1 MPEWFSPV
9 LAAAAFILT
18 FLNTFSGRTRD
29 TESRLVSLDERV
41 KVQGTMLQ
49 SLADRLKIAEK
60 DINYAAGY
68 AAATQLHREHDE
80 YRMDRL
86 IDRYKAGV
94 ITRDELLEFVELLNA
109 VRETAVDDTGEPNYG
124 DRRHAEVLL
133 RVLAFQYGLEV

>member
-1 MPEWFSPV
+1 MPEWFAPV
-9 LAAAAFILT
+9 LSAGAFILT

-41 KVQGTMLQ
+41 KVQSTMLQ

-60 DINYAAGY
+60 DINFAAGY
-68 AAATQLHREHDE
+68 AAAQQLHREHDE

-86 IDRYKAGV
+86 IDRYKAGT
-94 ITRDELLEFVELLNA
+94 ITRDELLEFVEMLNA
-109 VRETAVDDTGEPNYG
+109 IKDTAINDDGDPHVG
-124 DRRHAEVLL
+124 DRRAAEVLL